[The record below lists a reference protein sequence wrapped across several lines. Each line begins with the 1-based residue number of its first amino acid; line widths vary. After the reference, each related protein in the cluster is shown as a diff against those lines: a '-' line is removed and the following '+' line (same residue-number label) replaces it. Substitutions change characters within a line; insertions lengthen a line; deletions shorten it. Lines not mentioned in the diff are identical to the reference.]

1 MTTKIYKLSSLV
13 NDKVY
18 IGSTCNP
25 LNVRMAQHILSHY
38 AFKSGNNSTRVS
50 SFDIIDT
57 EEYKIELLEECSIQ
71 DRFIREQYF
80 IDTIKCINKNSAYTG
95 IQGNQKT
102 KESWAFYQRQH
113 YAKNRDAHLARKI
126 RYKNN
131 NRESIRNKYKIKKI
145 FQQLPFSLI

>member
-1 MTTKIYKLSSLV
+1 MAKIYRLSSLV

-25 LNVRMAQHILSHY
+25 LNVRMAQHILSHW

-57 EEYKIELLEECSIQ
+57 EEYKIELLEECSIEE
-71 DRFIREQYF
+71 RFIREQYY
-80 IDTIKCINKNSAYTG
+80 ISTTKCINKNSAYTG

-102 KESWAFYQRQH
+102 KESWASYQRQH
-113 YAKNRDAHLARKI
+113 YAKNRDAHLARKT
-126 RYKNN
+126 RYNN
-131 NRESIRNKYKIKKI
+131 NNKETIRNKYKTKKL